1 MSISAISSATTA
13 PTTSMKTAPDGD
25 SQAVEAAETRAAKL
39 AEKQNGGFA
48 PKKAAAETEAA
59 TKRDNA
65 AMGKGTNVD
74 KTA

>member
-1 MSISAISSATTA
+1 MSISAISSATTT

-48 PKKAAAETEAA
+48 PKKAAETEAA